1 MRHRN
6 NEKKRMR
13 RNIVM
18 EKQDG
23 GMEIGKENAADGRQ
37 KGYSAMIRIKEWTV
51 TYPDGTVAINHI
63 NAQIKEGEHV
73 ALIGANGA
81 GKSTLLLSMV
91 GVLPGNGL
99 VEIDGTALQREH
111 FKEIRKKTGM
121 VFQNP
126 DDQLFLPTVYDNI
139 AFGPRNLGLDETTV
153 NCRVE
158 DRLRML
164 QIEDLRDKAAMKLSG
179 GEKRMVAMATVLAM
193 KPSVMLFDEPT
204 AFLDPKARRN
214 LIRILQ
220 KLPHTMLIATHDL
233 TFAAQ
238 VCSRSILLKKGK
250 ILAEGESADLL
261 YDVERMEEA
270 DVEAIGV
277 E

>member
-1 MRHRN
+1 
-6 NEKKRMR
+6 
-13 RNIVM
+13 M
-18 EKQDG
+18 ET
-23 GMEIGKENAADGRQ
+23 METMKEQ
-37 KGYSAMIRIKEWTV
+37 SKGQGTMIRIKDWTV
-51 TYPDGTVAINHI
+51 AYPDGTVAIDHI
-63 NAQIKEGEHV
+63 TADIKEGEHV

-91 GVLPGNGL
+91 GVLPGKGS
-99 VEIDGTALQREH
+99 VEIAGTALQREN
-111 FKEIRKKTGM
+111 FQEIRRKTGV

-126 DDQLFLPTVYDNI
+126 DDQLFLPTVFDNI

-153 NCRVE
+153 QCRVE
-158 DRLRML
+158 DRLRLL
-164 QIEDLRDKAAMKLSG
+164 QIESLRDKAAMKLSG
-179 GEKRMVAMATVLAM
+179 GEKRMAAMATVLAM

-214 LIRILQ
+214 LIHVLQ

-250 ILAEGESADLL
+250 ILAEGASANLL
-261 YDVERMEEA
+261 YDVTKMEEA
-270 DVEAIGV
+270 EVEAIGV

>member
-1 MRHRN
+1 
-6 NEKKRMR
+6 
-13 RNIVM
+13 
-18 EKQDG
+18 
-23 GMEIGKENAADGRQ
+23 
-37 KGYSAMIRIKEWTV
+37 MIRIKDWTV
-51 TYPDGTVAINHI
+51 AYPDGTVAIDHI
-63 NAQIKEGEHV
+63 TADIKEGEHV

-91 GVLPGNGL
+91 GVLPGKGS
-99 VEIDGTALQREH
+99 VEIAGTALQREN
-111 FKEIRKKTGM
+111 FQEIRRKTGV

-126 DDQLFLPTVYDNI
+126 DDQLFLPTVFDNI

-153 NCRVE
+153 QCRVE
-158 DRLRML
+158 DRLRLL
-164 QIEDLRDKAAMKLSG
+164 QIESLRDKAAMKLSG
-179 GEKRMVAMATVLAM
+179 GEKRMAAMATVLAM

-214 LIRILQ
+214 LIHVLQ

-238 VCSRSILLKKGK
+238 VCSRSILLKRGK
-250 ILAEGESADLL
+250 ILAEGASGELL
-261 YDVERMEEA
+261 YDVTKMEEA
-270 DVEAIGV
+270 EVEAIGA